1 MNMPFLKDIPPFI
14 FFTGKGGVGKTSLAC
29 ATAVWLADQGKRT
42 LLVSTD
48 PASNVGQ
55 VFSQTIGHRITD
67 ISTVEN
73 LAAMEVDPMAAAQA
87 YRDRVLDPVRGLM
100 PADVVSSIEEQ
111 LSGSCTTE
119 IAAFDEFT
127 GLLTNH
133 ELREKY
139 DHIVFDTAPTG
150 HTIRMLELPGAWSGY
165 LEANPDAA
173 ANLGPLVGLEKQQH
187 QYSDAVKALSD
198 AALTRLVLVAR
209 AQASTLK
216 EVSHTHDELSAIGL
230 QHQHLAIN
238 GVLPPFAGENDPL
251 AQSILAREEKAL
263 QAMPEN
269 LANLPRSQLYLKP
282 FNLVGLEAL
291 RQLFTENKAS
301 LPLPAT
307 TLNTLDLPKLASL
320 VDELSLTGKG
330 LVMAMG
336 KGGVGKTTVA
346 ASIAVSLAKRGHK
359 VHLTTSDPAAH
370 LSYTL
375 DGSLPNLQVS
385 RIDPKVE
392 TERYRRFV
400 LENQGKGL
408 DAEGLAVLE
417 EDLRSP
423 CTEEIAV
430 FQAFSRIIK
439 EADDHFVIMDTAPTG
454 HTLLLLDATGA
465 YHREMVRQMGQTHDH
480 VMTPMMQLQD
490 PEKTKVIIVTLTV
503 LENLQC
509 EGFQPFFA
517 CQTRVRDP
525 GRREH
530 TKHMLR
536 LRREGQI
543 TGKQVP
549 EIILLNSHD
558 GTSSYQML
566 PGLFRAVCQ
575 NGLVCGESF
584 GEVRVPHKGDVVSQ
598 VIEGAYEVLGIFDRV
613 EEKRDAMQSLMLP
626 PPAQQALAQAA
637 LTYRFGEDH
646 QPVTAPQILSPRR
659 WQDESND
666 LWTTYQRIQENL
678 IKGGLSGR
686 SAKGGR
692 THTRAVR
699 GIDGDVKLNRALW
712 VMAEAMLSGFQS

>member
-1 MNMPFLKDIPPFI
+1 MPFLKDIPPFI

-67 ISTVEN
+67 ISTVQN

-100 PADVVSSIEEQ
+100 PADVVSGIEEQ

-209 AQASTLK
+209 AQVSTLK

-238 GVLPPFAGENDPL
+238 GVLPPFVGENDPL
-251 AQSILAREEKAL
+251 AQSILAREGKAL
-263 QAMPEN
+263 LAMPEN
-269 LANLPRSQLYLKP
+269 LANLPRSQLFLKP
-282 FNLVGLEAL
+282 FNLVGLETL
-291 RQLFTENKAS
+291 RELFTESEASMS
-301 LPLPAT
+301 LPTT

-330 LVMAMG
+330 LVMTMG

-346 ASIAVSLAKRGHK
+346 ASVAISLAKRGHK

-439 EADDHFVIMDTAPTG
+439 EADEHFVIMDTAPTG

-465 YHREMVRQMGQTHDH
+465 YHREMVRQMGQTHDY

-490 PEKTKVIIVTLTV
+490 PEKTKVIIVTLAETTPV
-503 LENLQC
+503 LEAENLQ
-509 EGFQPFFA
+509 Q
-517 CQTRVRDP
+517 D
-525 GRREH
+525 
-530 TKHMLR
+530 
-536 LRREGQI
+536 LRRAGIEPWAWVI
-543 TGKQVP
+543 
-549 EIILLNSHD
+549 NSSLAAAKP
-558 GTSSYQML
+558 SSPFL
-566 PGLFRAVCQ
+566 VTRASRELSLI
-575 NGLVCGESF
+575 N
-584 GEVRVPHKGDVVSQ
+584 DVTEQ
-598 VIEGAYEVLGIFDRV
+598 HA
-613 EEKRDAMQSLMLP
+613 KRI
-626 PPAQQALAQAA
+626 A
-637 LTYRFGEDH
+637 LTPLQNEE
-646 QPVTAPQILSPRR
+646 PVGTALLA
-659 WQDESND
+659 E
-666 LWTTYQRIQENL
+666 
-678 IKGGLSGR
+678 
-686 SAKGGR
+686 
-692 THTRAVR
+692 
-699 GIDGDVKLNRALW
+699 
-712 VMAEAMLSGFQS
+712 MAS

>member
-1 MNMPFLKDIPPFI
+1 MPFLKDIPPFI

-100 PADVVSSIEEQ
+100 PTEVVSSIEEQ

-263 QAMPEN
+263 LAMPEN

-291 RQLFTENKAS
+291 RELFTESEASMS
-301 LPLPAT
+301 LPTT

-320 VDELSLTGKG
+320 VDELSQTGKG
-330 LVMAMG
+330 LVMTMG

-346 ASIAVSLAKRGHK
+346 ASVAVSLAKRGHK

-490 PEKTKVIIVTLTV
+490 PEKTKVIIVTLAETTPV
-503 LENLQC
+503 LEAANLQ
-509 EGFQPFFA
+509 Q
-517 CQTRVRDP
+517 D
-525 GRREH
+525 
-530 TKHMLR
+530 
-536 LRREGQI
+536 LRRA
-543 TGKQVP
+543 
-549 EIILLNSHD
+549 EIEPWAWVINSSLAAAKP
-558 GTSSYQML
+558 SSPFLVTRASREL
-566 PGLFRAVCQ
+566 PLI
-575 NGLVCGESF
+575 N
-584 GEVRVPHKGDVVSQ
+584 DVTEQ
-598 VIEGAYEVLGIFDRV
+598 YA
-613 EEKRDAMQSLMLP
+613 KRI
-626 PPAQQALAQAA
+626 ALAA
-637 LTYRFGEDH
+637 LQNEE
-646 QPVTAPQILSPRR
+646 PVGTAL
-659 WQDESND
+659 
-666 LWTTYQRIQENL
+666 L
-678 IKGGLSGR
+678 
-686 SAKGGR
+686 AK
-692 THTRAVR
+692 
-699 GIDGDVKLNRALW
+699 
-712 VMAEAMLSGFQS
+712 MAG

>member
-1 MNMPFLKDIPPFI
+1 MNIPFLKDIPPFI

-238 GVLPPFAGENDPL
+238 GVLPPFAGEDDPL
-251 AQSILAREEKAL
+251 AQSILVREEKAL
-263 QAMPEN
+263 QAMPDN

-282 FNLVGLEAL
+282 FTLVGLEAL
-291 RQLFTENKAS
+291 RELFTQSKAAPA
-301 LPLPAT
+301 LPDT
-307 TLNTLDLPKLASL
+307 TLNVLDLPKLSSL
-320 VDELSLTGKG
+320 VDELSQTGNG
-330 LVMAMG
+330 LVMTMG
-336 KGGVGKTTVA
+336 KGGVGKTTIA
-346 ASIAVSLAKRGHK
+346 ASVAVSLAKRGHK

-465 YHREMVRQMGQTHDH
+465 YHREMVRQMGQTHDNLL
-480 VMTPMMQLQD
+480 TPMMLLQD
-490 PEKTKVIIVTLTV
+490 PEKTKVIIVTLAETTPV
-503 LENLQC
+503 LEAANLQ
-509 EGFQPFFA
+509 Q
-517 CQTRVRDP
+517 D
-525 GRREH
+525 
-530 TKHMLR
+530 
-536 LRREGQI
+536 LRRA
-543 TGKQVP
+543 
-549 EIILLNSHD
+549 EIEPWAWVINSSLAAAKP
-558 GTSSYQML
+558 SSPFLVTRASREL
-566 PGLFRAVCQ
+566 PLINDVTEQFAERIALTPLQ
-575 NGLVCGESF
+575 N
-584 GEVRVPHKGDVVSQ
+584 
-598 VIEGAYEVLGIFDRV
+598 
-613 EEKRDAMQSLMLP
+613 EEP
-626 PPAQQALAQAA
+626 VGAA
-637 LTYRFGEDH
+637 L
-646 QPVTAPQILSPRR
+646 L
-659 WQDESND
+659 
-666 LWTTYQRIQENL
+666 
-678 IKGGLSGR
+678 
-686 SAKGGR
+686 AK
-692 THTRAVR
+692 
-699 GIDGDVKLNRALW
+699 
-712 VMAEAMLSGFQS
+712 MAG

>member
-1 MNMPFLKDIPPFI
+1 MPFLKDIPPFI

-55 VFSQTIGHRITD
+55 VFSQTIGHQITH
-67 ISTVEN
+67 ISTVQN

-198 AALTRLVLVAR
+198 AVLTRLVLVAR

-238 GVLPPFAGENDPL
+238 GVLPPFVGENDPL

-263 QAMPEN
+263 LAMPEN

-291 RQLFTENKAS
+291 RELFTENEAS
-301 LPLPAT
+301 MPLPTT

-330 LVMAMG
+330 LVMTMG

-346 ASIAVSLAKRGHK
+346 ASVAVSLAKRGYK

-430 FQAFSRIIK
+430 FQAFSRVIK

-465 YHREMVRQMGQTHDH
+465 YHREMVRQMGQTHEH

-490 PEKTKVIIVTLTV
+490 PEKTKVIIVTLAETTPV
-503 LENLQC
+503 LEAANLQ
-509 EGFQPFFA
+509 Q
-517 CQTRVRDP
+517 D
-525 GRREH
+525 
-530 TKHMLR
+530 
-536 LRREGQI
+536 LRRA
-543 TGKQVP
+543 
-549 EIILLNSHD
+549 EIEPWAWVINSSLAAAKP
-558 GTSSYQML
+558 SSPFLVNRASREL
-566 PGLFRAVCQ
+566 PLINDVTEQFAKRIALTPLQ
-575 NGLVCGESF
+575 N
-584 GEVRVPHKGDVVSQ
+584 
-598 VIEGAYEVLGIFDRV
+598 
-613 EEKRDAMQSLMLP
+613 EEP
-626 PPAQQALAQAA
+626 VGAA
-637 LTYRFGEDH
+637 L
-646 QPVTAPQILSPRR
+646 L
-659 WQDESND
+659 
-666 LWTTYQRIQENL
+666 
-678 IKGGLSGR
+678 
-686 SAKGGR
+686 AK
-692 THTRAVR
+692 
-699 GIDGDVKLNRALW
+699 
-712 VMAEAMLSGFQS
+712 MAG

>member
-1 MNMPFLKDIPPFI
+1 MNIPFLKDIPPFI

-238 GVLPPFAGENDPL
+238 GVLPPFAGEDDPL
-251 AQSILAREEKAL
+251 AQSILVREEKAL
-263 QAMPEN
+263 QAMPDN

-291 RQLFTENKAS
+291 RELFTQSKAAPA
-301 LPLPAT
+301 LPDT
-307 TLNTLDLPKLASL
+307 TLNVLDLPKLSSP
-320 VDELSLTGKG
+320 VDELSQTGNG
-330 LVMAMG
+330 LVMTMG
-336 KGGVGKTTVA
+336 KGGVGKTTIA
-346 ASIAVSLAKRGHK
+346 ASVAVSLAKRGHK

-465 YHREMVRQMGQTHDH
+465 YHREMVRQMGQTHDNLL
-480 VMTPMMQLQD
+480 TPMMLLQD
-490 PEKTKVIIVTLTV
+490 PEKTKVIIVTLAETTPV
-503 LENLQC
+503 LEAANLQ
-509 EGFQPFFA
+509 Q
-517 CQTRVRDP
+517 D
-525 GRREH
+525 
-530 TKHMLR
+530 
-536 LRREGQI
+536 LRRA
-543 TGKQVP
+543 
-549 EIILLNSHD
+549 EIEPWAWVINSSLAAAKP
-558 GTSSYQML
+558 SSPFLVTRASREL
-566 PGLFRAVCQ
+566 PLINDVTEQFAERIALTPLQ
-575 NGLVCGESF
+575 N
-584 GEVRVPHKGDVVSQ
+584 
-598 VIEGAYEVLGIFDRV
+598 
-613 EEKRDAMQSLMLP
+613 EEP
-626 PPAQQALAQAA
+626 VGAA
-637 LTYRFGEDH
+637 L
-646 QPVTAPQILSPRR
+646 L
-659 WQDESND
+659 
-666 LWTTYQRIQENL
+666 
-678 IKGGLSGR
+678 
-686 SAKGGR
+686 AK
-692 THTRAVR
+692 
-699 GIDGDVKLNRALW
+699 
-712 VMAEAMLSGFQS
+712 MAG

>member
-1 MNMPFLKDIPPFI
+1 MPFLKDIPPFI

-55 VFSQTIGHRITD
+55 VFSQTIGHQITD
-67 ISTVEN
+67 ISTVQN

-165 LEANPDAA
+165 LETNPDAA

-238 GVLPPFAGENDPL
+238 GVLPPFVGENDPL
-251 AQSILAREEKAL
+251 AQSILAREEQAL
-263 QAMPEN
+263 LAMPEN
-269 LANLPRSQLYLKP
+269 LAHLPRSQLYLKP

-291 RQLFTENKAS
+291 RELFTESEASMS
-301 LPLPAT
+301 LPTT

-330 LVMAMG
+330 LVMTMG

-346 ASIAVSLAKRGHK
+346 ASVAVSLAKRGHK

-480 VMTPMMQLQD
+480 VMTPMMQLRA
-490 PEKTKVIIVTLTV
+490 PEKTKVIIVTLAETTPV
-503 LENLQC
+503 LEAANLQ
-509 EGFQPFFA
+509 Q
-517 CQTRVRDP
+517 D
-525 GRREH
+525 
-530 TKHMLR
+530 
-536 LRREGQI
+536 LRRA
-543 TGKQVP
+543 
-549 EIILLNSHD
+549 EIEPWAWVINSSLAAAKP
-558 GTSSYQML
+558 SSPFLVTRASREL
-566 PGLFRAVCQ
+566 PLINDVTEQFAKRIALTPLQ
-575 NGLVCGESF
+575 N
-584 GEVRVPHKGDVVSQ
+584 
-598 VIEGAYEVLGIFDRV
+598 
-613 EEKRDAMQSLMLP
+613 EEP
-626 PPAQQALAQAA
+626 VGAA
-637 LTYRFGEDH
+637 L
-646 QPVTAPQILSPRR
+646 L
-659 WQDESND
+659 
-666 LWTTYQRIQENL
+666 
-678 IKGGLSGR
+678 
-686 SAKGGR
+686 AK
-692 THTRAVR
+692 
-699 GIDGDVKLNRALW
+699 
-712 VMAEAMLSGFQS
+712 MAG

>member
-1 MNMPFLKDIPPFI
+1 MNIPFLKDIPPFI

-87 YRDRVLDPVRGLM
+87 YRDRVLVPVRGLM

-238 GVLPPFAGENDPL
+238 GVLPPFVGENDPL
-251 AQSILAREEKAL
+251 AQSILAREGKAL
-263 QAMPEN
+263 LAMPEN
-269 LANLPRSQLYLKP
+269 LANLPRSQLFLKP

-291 RQLFTENKAS
+291 RELFTESEASMS
-301 LPLPAT
+301 LPTT

-330 LVMAMG
+330 LVMTMG

-346 ASIAVSLAKRGHK
+346 ASVAVSLAKRGHK

-490 PEKTKVIIVTLTV
+490 PEKTKVIIVTLAETTPV
-503 LENLQC
+503 LEAANLQ
-509 EGFQPFFA
+509 Q
-517 CQTRVRDP
+517 D
-525 GRREH
+525 
-530 TKHMLR
+530 
-536 LRREGQI
+536 LRRA
-543 TGKQVP
+543 
-549 EIILLNSHD
+549 EIEPWAWVINSSLAAAKP
-558 GTSSYQML
+558 SSPFLVTRASREL
-566 PGLFRAVCQ
+566 PLINDVTEQFAKRIGLTPLQ
-575 NGLVCGESF
+575 N
-584 GEVRVPHKGDVVSQ
+584 
-598 VIEGAYEVLGIFDRV
+598 
-613 EEKRDAMQSLMLP
+613 EEP
-626 PPAQQALAQAA
+626 VGAA
-637 LTYRFGEDH
+637 L
-646 QPVTAPQILSPRR
+646 L
-659 WQDESND
+659 
-666 LWTTYQRIQENL
+666 
-678 IKGGLSGR
+678 
-686 SAKGGR
+686 AK
-692 THTRAVR
+692 
-699 GIDGDVKLNRALW
+699 
-712 VMAEAMLSGFQS
+712 MAD

>member
-67 ISTVEN
+67 ISTVQN

-209 AQASTLK
+209 AQVSTLK

-238 GVLPPFAGENDPL
+238 GVLPPFVGENDPL
-251 AQSILAREEKAL
+251 AQSILAREGKAL
-263 QAMPEN
+263 LAMPEN
-269 LANLPRSQLYLKP
+269 LANLPRSQLFLKP

-291 RQLFTENKAS
+291 RELFTESEASMS
-301 LPLPAT
+301 LPTT

-330 LVMAMG
+330 LVMTMG

-346 ASIAVSLAKRGHK
+346 ASVAVSLAKRGHK

-465 YHREMVRQMGQTHDH
+465 YHREMVRQMGQTHDN
-480 VMTPMMQLQD
+480 VLTPMMQLQD
-490 PEKTKVIIVTLTV
+490 PEKTKVIIVTLAETTPV
-503 LENLQC
+503 LEAANLQ
-509 EGFQPFFA
+509 Q
-517 CQTRVRDP
+517 D
-525 GRREH
+525 
-530 TKHMLR
+530 
-536 LRREGQI
+536 LRRA
-543 TGKQVP
+543 
-549 EIILLNSHD
+549 EIEPWAWVINSSLAA
-558 GTSSYQML
+558 TKPSSPFL
-566 PGLFRAVCQ
+566 VTRASRELSLI
-575 NGLVCGESF
+575 N
-584 GEVRVPHKGDVVSQ
+584 D
-598 VIEGAYEVLGIFDRV
+598 VIEQYA
-613 EEKRDAMQSLMLP
+613 KRI
-626 PPAQQALAQAA
+626 A
-637 LTYRFGEDH
+637 LTPLQNEE
-646 QPVTAPQILSPRR
+646 PVGTALLA
-659 WQDESND
+659 E
-666 LWTTYQRIQENL
+666 
-678 IKGGLSGR
+678 
-686 SAKGGR
+686 
-692 THTRAVR
+692 
-699 GIDGDVKLNRALW
+699 
-712 VMAEAMLSGFQS
+712 MAG

>member
-1 MNMPFLKDIPPFI
+1 MPFLKDIPPFI

-67 ISTVEN
+67 ISTVQN

-198 AALTRLVLVAR
+198 TALTRLVLVAR

-216 EVSHTHDELSAIGL
+216 EVSHTHDELYAIGL

-291 RQLFTENKAS
+291 RELFTESKAS
-301 LPLPAT
+301 PVLAAT
-307 TLNTLDLPKLASL
+307 TLNALDLPKLASL
-320 VDELSLTGKG
+320 VDELSQTGKG
-330 LVMAMG
+330 LIMTMG

-346 ASIAVSLAKRGHK
+346 ASVAVSLAKRGHK

-480 VMTPMMQLQD
+480 VLTPMMQLQD
-490 PEKTKVIIVTLTV
+490 PEKTKVIIVTLAETTPV
-503 LENLQC
+503 LEAANLQ
-509 EGFQPFFA
+509 Q
-517 CQTRVRDP
+517 D
-525 GRREH
+525 
-530 TKHMLR
+530 
-536 LRREGQI
+536 LRRAGIEPWAWVI
-543 TGKQVP
+543 NSSLAAAKPSSPFLVTRASRELPLIKDVTKQ
-549 EIILLNSHD
+549 
-558 GTSSYQML
+558 
-566 PGLFRAVCQ
+566 FA
-575 NGLVCGESF
+575 
-584 GEVRVPHKGDVVSQ
+584 
-598 VIEGAYEVLGIFDRV
+598 
-613 EEKRDAMQSLMLP
+613 KRI
-626 PPAQQALAQAA
+626 A
-637 LTYRFGEDH
+637 LTPLQNEE
-646 QPVTAPQILSPRR
+646 PVGATL
-659 WQDESND
+659 
-666 LWTTYQRIQENL
+666 L
-678 IKGGLSGR
+678 
-686 SAKGGR
+686 AK
-692 THTRAVR
+692 
-699 GIDGDVKLNRALW
+699 
-712 VMAEAMLSGFQS
+712 MAD

>member
-1 MNMPFLKDIPPFI
+1 MILPFLKDIPPFI

-67 ISTVEN
+67 ISSVEN
-73 LAAMEVDPMAAAQA
+73 LAALEVDPMAAAQA
-87 YRDRVLDPVRGLM
+87 YRDRVLGPVRELM

-127 GLLTNH
+127 GLLTSR
-133 ELREKY
+133 ELRKRY

-165 LEANPDAA
+165 LAANPDAA

-187 QYSDAVKALSD
+187 QYADAVNALSD

-216 EVSHTHDELSAIGL
+216 EVSHTRDELAAIGL

-238 GVLPPFAGENDPL
+238 GVLPVFAGENDPL
-251 AQSILAREEKAL
+251 TQSILAREEKAL
-263 QAMPEN
+263 QAMPDN
-269 LANLPRSQLYLKP
+269 LASLPRSQLCLKP

-291 RQLFTENKAS
+291 RELFTESNAS
-301 LPLPAT
+301 RPFPRTMLNAPA
-307 TLNTLDLPKLASL
+307 LPKLASL
-320 VDELSLTGKG
+320 VDELSQTGKG
-330 LVMAMG
+330 LIMTMG
-336 KGGVGKTTVA
+336 KGGVGKTTIAAAVA
-346 ASIAVSLAKRGHK
+346 VLLAKRGHK

-375 DGSLPNLQVS
+375 ADSLTNLRVS

-400 LENQGKGL
+400 LENQGRGL

-480 VMTPMMQLQD
+480 VITPMMQLQD
-490 PEKTKVIIVTLTV
+490 PEKTKVIIVTLAETTPV
-503 LENLQC
+503 LEAENLQ
-509 EGFQPFFA
+509 Q
-517 CQTRVRDP
+517 D
-525 GRREH
+525 
-530 TKHMLR
+530 
-536 LRREGQI
+536 LRRAGIEPWAW
-543 TGKQVP
+543 VVN
-549 EIILLNSHD
+549 NSLAAAKP
-558 GTSSYQML
+558 SSPFLMTRASREL
-566 PGLFRAVCQ
+566 PLI
-575 NGLVCGESF
+575 S
-584 GEVRVPHKGDVVSQ
+584 DV
-598 VIEGAYEVLGIFDRV
+598 
-613 EEKRDAMQSLMLP
+613 EKRYAKRI
-626 PPAQQALAQAA
+626 A
-637 LTYRFGEDH
+637 LTALQSEE
-646 QPVTAPQILSPRR
+646 PV
-659 WQDESND
+659 
-666 LWTTYQRIQENL
+666 
-678 IKGGLSGR
+678 
-686 SAKGGR
+686 
-692 THTRAVR
+692 
-699 GIDGDVKLNRALW
+699 GIDLLVKM
-712 VMAEAMLSGFQS
+712 VK

>member
-291 RQLFTENKAS
+291 RLLFMENKAS

-307 TLNTLDLPKLASL
+307 TLNTLDLPKIASL
-320 VDELSLTGKG
+320 VDELSQTGKG
-330 LVMAMG
+330 LVMTMG

-346 ASIAVSLAKRGHK
+346 ASVAVSLAKRGHK

-490 PEKTKVIIVTLTV
+490 PEKTKVIIVTLAETTPV
-503 LENLQC
+503 LEAANLQ
-509 EGFQPFFA
+509 Q
-517 CQTRVRDP
+517 D
-525 GRREH
+525 
-530 TKHMLR
+530 
-536 LRREGQI
+536 LRRA
-543 TGKQVP
+543 
-549 EIILLNSHD
+549 EIEPWAWVINSSLAAAKP
-558 GTSSYQML
+558 SSPFLVTRASREL
-566 PGLFRAVCQ
+566 PLI
-575 NGLVCGESF
+575 N
-584 GEVRVPHKGDVVSQ
+584 DVTEQ
-598 VIEGAYEVLGIFDRV
+598 YA
-613 EEKRDAMQSLMLP
+613 KRI
-626 PPAQQALAQAA
+626 ALAA
-637 LTYRFGEDH
+637 LQNEE
-646 QPVTAPQILSPRR
+646 PVGTAL
-659 WQDESND
+659 
-666 LWTTYQRIQENL
+666 L
-678 IKGGLSGR
+678 
-686 SAKGGR
+686 AK
-692 THTRAVR
+692 
-699 GIDGDVKLNRALW
+699 
-712 VMAEAMLSGFQS
+712 MAG

>member
-67 ISTVEN
+67 ISTVQN

-100 PADVVSSIEEQ
+100 SAEVVSSIEEQ

-238 GVLPPFAGENDPL
+238 GVLPPFVGENDPL
-251 AQSILAREEKAL
+251 AQSILAREGKAL
-263 QAMPEN
+263 LAMPEN
-269 LANLPRSQLYLKP
+269 LANLPRSQLFLKP

-291 RQLFTENKAS
+291 RELFTESKAS
-301 LPLPAT
+301 PVLAAT
-307 TLNTLDLPKLASL
+307 TLNALDLPKLASL
-320 VDELSLTGKG
+320 VDELSQTGKG
-330 LVMAMG
+330 LIMTMG

-346 ASIAVSLAKRGHK
+346 ASVAVSLAKRGHK

-465 YHREMVRQMGQTHDH
+465 YHWEMVRQMGQTHDH
-480 VMTPMMQLQD
+480 VLTPMMQLQD
-490 PEKTKVIIVTLTV
+490 PEKTKVIIVTLAETTPV
-503 LENLQC
+503 LEAANLQ
-509 EGFQPFFA
+509 Q
-517 CQTRVRDP
+517 D
-525 GRREH
+525 
-530 TKHMLR
+530 
-536 LRREGQI
+536 LRRAGIEPWAWVI
-543 TGKQVP
+543 
-549 EIILLNSHD
+549 NSSLAAAKP
-558 GTSSYQML
+558 SSPFLVTRASREL
-566 PGLFRAVCQ
+566 PLINDVTEQFAKRIALTPLQ
-575 NGLVCGESF
+575 N
-584 GEVRVPHKGDVVSQ
+584 
-598 VIEGAYEVLGIFDRV
+598 
-613 EEKRDAMQSLMLP
+613 EEP
-626 PPAQQALAQAA
+626 VGAA
-637 LTYRFGEDH
+637 L
-646 QPVTAPQILSPRR
+646 L
-659 WQDESND
+659 
-666 LWTTYQRIQENL
+666 
-678 IKGGLSGR
+678 
-686 SAKGGR
+686 AK
-692 THTRAVR
+692 
-699 GIDGDVKLNRALW
+699 
-712 VMAEAMLSGFQS
+712 MAD

>member
-1 MNMPFLKDIPPFI
+1 MPFLKDIPPFI

-67 ISTVEN
+67 ISTVQN

-209 AQASTLK
+209 AQVSTLK

-238 GVLPPFAGENDPL
+238 GVLPPFVGENDPL
-251 AQSILAREEKAL
+251 AQSILAREGKAL
-263 QAMPEN
+263 LAMPEN
-269 LANLPRSQLYLKP
+269 LANLPRSQLFLKP

-291 RQLFTENKAS
+291 RELFTESEASMS
-301 LPLPAT
+301 LPTT

-330 LVMAMG
+330 LVMTMG

-346 ASIAVSLAKRGHK
+346 ASVAVSLAKRGHK

-465 YHREMVRQMGQTHDH
+465 YHREMVRQMGQTHDN
-480 VMTPMMQLQD
+480 VLTPMMQLQD
-490 PEKTKVIIVTLTV
+490 PEKTKVIIVTLAETTPV
-503 LENLQC
+503 LEAANLQ
-509 EGFQPFFA
+509 Q
-517 CQTRVRDP
+517 D
-525 GRREH
+525 
-530 TKHMLR
+530 
-536 LRREGQI
+536 LRRA
-543 TGKQVP
+543 
-549 EIILLNSHD
+549 EIEPWAWVINSSLAAAKP
-558 GTSSYQML
+558 SSPFL
-566 PGLFRAVCQ
+566 VTRASRELSLI
-575 NGLVCGESF
+575 N
-584 GEVRVPHKGDVVSQ
+584 D
-598 VIEGAYEVLGIFDRV
+598 VIEQYA
-613 EEKRDAMQSLMLP
+613 KRI
-626 PPAQQALAQAA
+626 A
-637 LTYRFGEDH
+637 LTPLQNEESVG
-646 QPVTAPQILSPRR
+646 TALLA
-659 WQDESND
+659 E
-666 LWTTYQRIQENL
+666 
-678 IKGGLSGR
+678 
-686 SAKGGR
+686 
-692 THTRAVR
+692 
-699 GIDGDVKLNRALW
+699 
-712 VMAEAMLSGFQS
+712 MAG

>member
-291 RQLFTENKAS
+291 RLLFTENKAS

-307 TLNTLDLPKLASL
+307 TLNTLDLPKIASL
-320 VDELSLTGKG
+320 VDELSQTGKG
-330 LVMAMG
+330 LVMTMG

-346 ASIAVSLAKRGHK
+346 ASVAVSLAKRGHK

-490 PEKTKVIIVTLTV
+490 PEKTKVIIVTLAETTPV
-503 LENLQC
+503 LEAANLQ
-509 EGFQPFFA
+509 Q
-517 CQTRVRDP
+517 D
-525 GRREH
+525 
-530 TKHMLR
+530 
-536 LRREGQI
+536 LRRA
-543 TGKQVP
+543 
-549 EIILLNSHD
+549 EIEPWAWVINSSLAAAKP
-558 GTSSYQML
+558 SSPFLVTRASREL
-566 PGLFRAVCQ
+566 PLI
-575 NGLVCGESF
+575 N
-584 GEVRVPHKGDVVSQ
+584 DVTEQ
-598 VIEGAYEVLGIFDRV
+598 YA
-613 EEKRDAMQSLMLP
+613 KRI
-626 PPAQQALAQAA
+626 ALAA
-637 LTYRFGEDH
+637 LQNEE
-646 QPVTAPQILSPRR
+646 PVGTAL
-659 WQDESND
+659 
-666 LWTTYQRIQENL
+666 L
-678 IKGGLSGR
+678 
-686 SAKGGR
+686 AK
-692 THTRAVR
+692 
-699 GIDGDVKLNRALW
+699 
-712 VMAEAMLSGFQS
+712 MAG

>member
-100 PADVVSSIEEQ
+100 PAEVVSSIEEQ

-216 EVSHTHDELSAIGL
+216 EVSHTHDELSVIGL

-238 GVLPPFAGENDPL
+238 GVLPPFVGEKDPL
-251 AQSILAREEKAL
+251 GQSILAREEKAL
-263 QAMPEN
+263 QAMPDN

-291 RQLFTENKAS
+291 RELFTQSKAS

-307 TLNTLDLPKLASL
+307 TQNTLDLPKLASL

-330 LVMAMG
+330 LVMTMG
-336 KGGVGKTTVA
+336 KGGVGKTTIA
-346 ASIAVSLAKRGHK
+346 ASVAVSLAKRGHK

-375 DGSLPNLQVS
+375 DASLPNLQVS

-465 YHREMVRQMGQTHDH
+465 YHREMVRQMGQTHDN
-480 VMTPMMQLQD
+480 VLTPMMQLQD
-490 PEKTKVIIVTLTV
+490 PEKTKVIIVTLAETTPV
-503 LENLQC
+503 LEAANLQ
-509 EGFQPFFA
+509 Q
-517 CQTRVRDP
+517 D
-525 GRREH
+525 
-530 TKHMLR
+530 
-536 LRREGQI
+536 LRRAGIEPWAW
-543 TGKQVP
+543 VVN
-549 EIILLNSHD
+549 NSLAA
-558 GTSSYQML
+558 TEPSSPFLKTRANREL
-566 PGLFRAVCQ
+566 PLIS
-575 NGLVCGESF
+575 N
-584 GEVRVPHKGDVVSQ
+584 
-598 VIEGAYEVLGIFDRV
+598 V
-613 EEKRDAMQSLMLP
+613 EEQYAKRI
-626 PPAQQALAQAA
+626 A
-637 LTYRFGEDH
+637 LTALQSEE
-646 QPVTAPQILSPRR
+646 PV
-659 WQDESND
+659 
-666 LWTTYQRIQENL
+666 
-678 IKGGLSGR
+678 
-686 SAKGGR
+686 
-692 THTRAVR
+692 
-699 GIDGDVKLNRALW
+699 GIDLLEEMTK
-712 VMAEAMLSGFQS
+712 

>member
-1 MNMPFLKDIPPFI
+1 MNMPFLKNIPPFI

-87 YRDRVLDPVRGLM
+87 YRDRVLDPVRELM

-230 QHQHLAIN
+230 QHQHIAIN
-238 GVLPPFAGENDPL
+238 GVLPPFAGEDDPL

-263 QAMPEN
+263 QAMPDN

-291 RQLFTENKAS
+291 RELFTESKAA
-301 LPLPAT
+301 PALPAT
-307 TLNTLDLPKLASL
+307 TLNTLDLPKLSSL
-320 VDELSLTGKG
+320 VDELSQTGKG
-330 LVMAMG
+330 LVMTMG

-346 ASIAVSLAKRGHK
+346 ASVAVSLAKRGHK

-490 PEKTKVIIVTLTV
+490 PEKTKVIIVTLAETTPV
-503 LENLQC
+503 LEAANLQ
-509 EGFQPFFA
+509 Q
-517 CQTRVRDP
+517 D
-525 GRREH
+525 
-530 TKHMLR
+530 
-536 LRREGQI
+536 LRRAGIEPWAW
-543 TGKQVP
+543 VVNNRLAAAEP
-549 EIILLNSHD
+549 
-558 GTSSYQML
+558 SSPFLRTRANREL
-566 PGLFRAVCQ
+566 PLI
-575 NGLVCGESF
+575 S
-584 GEVRVPHKGDVVSQ
+584 D
-598 VIEGAYEVLGIFDRV
+598 V
-613 EEKRDAMQSLMLP
+613 EEQHAERI
-626 PPAQQALAQAA
+626 A
-637 LTYRFGEDH
+637 LTALQSEE
-646 QPVTAPQILSPRR
+646 PV
-659 WQDESND
+659 
-666 LWTTYQRIQENL
+666 
-678 IKGGLSGR
+678 
-686 SAKGGR
+686 
-692 THTRAVR
+692 
-699 GIDGDVKLNRALW
+699 GIDLLEE
-712 VMAEAMLSGFQS
+712 MAK

>member
-67 ISTVEN
+67 ISTVQN

-209 AQASTLK
+209 AQVSTLK

-238 GVLPPFAGENDPL
+238 GVLPPFVGENDPQ
-251 AQSILAREEKAL
+251 AQSILAREGKAL
-263 QAMPEN
+263 LAMPEN
-269 LANLPRSQLYLKP
+269 LANLPRSQLFLKP

-291 RQLFTENKAS
+291 RELFTESEASMS
-301 LPLPAT
+301 LPTT

-330 LVMAMG
+330 LVMTMG

-346 ASIAVSLAKRGHK
+346 ASVAVSLAKRGHK

-465 YHREMVRQMGQTHDH
+465 YHREMVRQMGQTHDN
-480 VMTPMMQLQD
+480 VLTPMMQLQD
-490 PEKTKVIIVTLTV
+490 PEKTKVIIVTLAETTPV
-503 LENLQC
+503 LEAANLQ
-509 EGFQPFFA
+509 Q
-517 CQTRVRDP
+517 D
-525 GRREH
+525 
-530 TKHMLR
+530 
-536 LRREGQI
+536 LRRA
-543 TGKQVP
+543 
-549 EIILLNSHD
+549 EIEPWAWVINSSLAAAKP
-558 GTSSYQML
+558 SSPFL
-566 PGLFRAVCQ
+566 VTRASRELSLI
-575 NGLVCGESF
+575 N
-584 GEVRVPHKGDVVSQ
+584 D
-598 VIEGAYEVLGIFDRV
+598 VIEQYA
-613 EEKRDAMQSLMLP
+613 KRI
-626 PPAQQALAQAA
+626 A
-637 LTYRFGEDH
+637 LTPLQNEE
-646 QPVTAPQILSPRR
+646 PVGTALLA
-659 WQDESND
+659 E
-666 LWTTYQRIQENL
+666 
-678 IKGGLSGR
+678 
-686 SAKGGR
+686 
-692 THTRAVR
+692 
-699 GIDGDVKLNRALW
+699 
-712 VMAEAMLSGFQS
+712 MAG

>member
-67 ISTVEN
+67 IRTVEN

-238 GVLPPFAGENDPL
+238 GVLPTFVGENDPL
-251 AQSILAREEKAL
+251 AQSILAREDKAL
-263 QAMPEN
+263 LAMPEN
-269 LANLPRSQLYLKP
+269 LANIPRSQLYLKP

-291 RQLFTENKAS
+291 RELFTESEAS
-301 LPLPAT
+301 MSPPTT

-320 VDELSLTGKG
+320 VDELSQTGKG
-330 LVMAMG
+330 LVMTMG

-346 ASIAVSLAKRGHK
+346 ASVAVSLAKRGHK

-490 PEKTKVIIVTLTV
+490 PEKTKVIIVTLAETTPV
-503 LENLQC
+503 LEAANLQ
-509 EGFQPFFA
+509 Q
-517 CQTRVRDP
+517 D
-525 GRREH
+525 
-530 TKHMLR
+530 
-536 LRREGQI
+536 LRRAGIEPWAW
-543 TGKQVP
+543 VVN
-549 EIILLNSHD
+549 NSLAAAEPASPFLK
-558 GTSSYQML
+558 TRASREL
-566 PGLFRAVCQ
+566 PLISDV
-575 NGLVCGESF
+575 GE
-584 GEVRVPHKGDVVSQ
+584 Q
-598 VIEGAYEVLGIFDRV
+598 YA
-613 EEKRDAMQSLMLP
+613 KRI
-626 PPAQQALAQAA
+626 A
-637 LTYRFGEDH
+637 LTALQSQE
-646 QPVTAPQILSPRR
+646 PVGI
-659 WQDESND
+659 
-666 LWTTYQRIQENL
+666 NL
-678 IKGGLSGR
+678 LEEM
-686 SAKGGR
+686 AK
-692 THTRAVR
+692 
-699 GIDGDVKLNRALW
+699 
-712 VMAEAMLSGFQS
+712 

>member
-1 MNMPFLKDIPPFI
+1 MPFLKDIPPFI

-67 ISTVEN
+67 ISTVQN

-238 GVLPPFAGENDPL
+238 GVLPPFVGENDPL
-251 AQSILAREEKAL
+251 AQSILAREEQAL
-263 QAMPEN
+263 LAMPEN
-269 LANLPRSQLYLKP
+269 LANLPRSQLFLKP

-291 RQLFTENKAS
+291 RELFTESEAS
-301 LPLPAT
+301 MSPPTT

-320 VDELSLTGKG
+320 VDELSQTGKG
-330 LVMAMG
+330 LVMTMG

-346 ASIAVSLAKRGHK
+346 ASVAVSLAKRGHK

-430 FQAFSRIIK
+430 FQAFSRVIK

-490 PEKTKVIIVTLTV
+490 PEKTKVIIVTLAETTPV
-503 LENLQC
+503 LEAANLQ
-509 EGFQPFFA
+509 Q
-517 CQTRVRDP
+517 D
-525 GRREH
+525 
-530 TKHMLR
+530 
-536 LRREGQI
+536 LRRA
-543 TGKQVP
+543 
-549 EIILLNSHD
+549 EIEPWAWVINSSLAAAKP
-558 GTSSYQML
+558 SSPFLVTRASREL
-566 PGLFRAVCQ
+566 PLI
-575 NGLVCGESF
+575 N
-584 GEVRVPHKGDVVSQ
+584 DVTEQ
-598 VIEGAYEVLGIFDRV
+598 FA
-613 EEKRDAMQSLMLP
+613 KRI
-626 PPAQQALAQAA
+626 ALAPLQN
-637 LTYRFGEDH
+637 EE
-646 QPVTAPQILSPRR
+646 PVGATL
-659 WQDESND
+659 
-666 LWTTYQRIQENL
+666 L
-678 IKGGLSGR
+678 
-686 SAKGGR
+686 AK
-692 THTRAVR
+692 
-699 GIDGDVKLNRALW
+699 
-712 VMAEAMLSGFQS
+712 MAG

>member
-173 ANLGPLVGLEKQQH
+173 ANLGPLVGLQKQQH

-291 RQLFTENKAS
+291 RLLFTENKAS

-320 VDELSLTGKG
+320 VDELSQTGKG
-330 LVMAMG
+330 LVMTMG

-346 ASIAVSLAKRGHK
+346 ASVAVSLAKRGHK

-392 TERYRRFV
+392 TERYRHFV

-490 PEKTKVIIVTLTV
+490 PEKTKVIIVTLAETTPV
-503 LENLQC
+503 LEAANLQ
-509 EGFQPFFA
+509 Q
-517 CQTRVRDP
+517 D
-525 GRREH
+525 
-530 TKHMLR
+530 
-536 LRREGQI
+536 LRRA
-543 TGKQVP
+543 
-549 EIILLNSHD
+549 EIEPWAWVINSSLAAAKP
-558 GTSSYQML
+558 SSPFLVTRASREL
-566 PGLFRAVCQ
+566 PLI
-575 NGLVCGESF
+575 N
-584 GEVRVPHKGDVVSQ
+584 DVTEQ
-598 VIEGAYEVLGIFDRV
+598 YA
-613 EEKRDAMQSLMLP
+613 KRI
-626 PPAQQALAQAA
+626 ALAA
-637 LTYRFGEDH
+637 LQNEE
-646 QPVTAPQILSPRR
+646 PVGTAL
-659 WQDESND
+659 
-666 LWTTYQRIQENL
+666 L
-678 IKGGLSGR
+678 
-686 SAKGGR
+686 AK
-692 THTRAVR
+692 
-699 GIDGDVKLNRALW
+699 
-712 VMAEAMLSGFQS
+712 MAG